1 MLKVLAK
8 NRYADMY
15 PSDPQQALKAFAT
28 FMGYFGVTTNSISFL
43 FSLFGTKSII
53 KNFGLSFTLLS
64 FPAMLLIC
72 ALLVWFFPNIWMV
85 FSVMMVIK
93 GMSYALNNPTK
104 EILYQVPHT
113 LEILQVVDFKLSF
126 TSDNFLRYQI

>member
-1 MLKVLAK
+1 MVQVTVIDFMLKVLAK
-8 NRYADMY
+8 QRYESLY
-15 PSDPQQALKAFAT
+15 PSDPQQAVKAFAT

-53 KNFGLSFTLLS
+53 KNFGLSITLLS
-64 FPAMLLIC
+64 FPAMLLVC
-72 ALLVWFFPNIWMV
+72 SLLVWFFPNIWMV

-104 EILYQVPHT
+104 EILYQVSYPIYF
-113 LEILQVVDFKLSF
+113 LNEFKRYLS
-126 TSDNFLRYQI
+126 